1 MNNEFIKAGERI
13 IPFPLGLEYSLS
25 NDKVYDLCW
34 DDWENKAFLKEN
46 GKLNLPN
53 PLYSFEKD
61 DQFISRVLNH
71 FNTTN
76 ANTTGILLAG
86 TKGTGKS
93 VLAKRIAKESNL
105 PIIVVSD
112 TFRTNRLVSFFK
124 SFKTPVCIIFDEID
138 KNGRYWDTSEMLKF
152 LDGIEV
158 TCKKL
163 VLFTCNDISAL
174 NENLFDRCSRIRYY
188 KEYDDNSNEVFV
200 KEICKN
206 EGIEE
211 IEKLSEFIINNFEIL
226 SFDNILSFIREVK
239 QCPDMSYEDLLCDMN
254 ISTKE
259 GLKKSKSDGDNTI
272 SILMPF

>member
-13 IPFPLGLEYSLS
+13 VPFPLGLEYSLS
-25 NDKVYDLCW
+25 SDKVYDLCW

-53 PLYSFEKD
+53 PLYSLEKD
-61 DQFISRVLNH
+61 DQFINRVLNY

-76 ANTTGILLAG
+76 ANTTGVLLAG

-112 TFRTNRLVSFFK
+112 TFRTNRLVPFFK
-124 SFKTPVCIIFDEID
+124 GFKTPVCIIFDEID

-152 LDGIEV
+152 LDGIEI

-163 VLFTCNDISAL
+163 VLFTCNDVDSL

-211 IEKLSEFIINNFEIL
+211 IEKLSEFIIDNFEIL

-239 QCPDMSYEDLLCDMN
+239 QFPDMSYEDLLYDMN
-254 ISTKE
+254 ISTKSD
-259 GLKKSKSDGDNTI
+259 LKKKNNGDFTI
-272 SILMPF
+272 SINNPF